1 MFHTQ
6 SDVVFV
12 KALKVEAVIGVY
24 EWERANTQPL

>member
-12 KALKVEAVIGVY
+12 KGLKVEAVIGLIGS
-24 EWERANTQPL
+24 APLLSRY